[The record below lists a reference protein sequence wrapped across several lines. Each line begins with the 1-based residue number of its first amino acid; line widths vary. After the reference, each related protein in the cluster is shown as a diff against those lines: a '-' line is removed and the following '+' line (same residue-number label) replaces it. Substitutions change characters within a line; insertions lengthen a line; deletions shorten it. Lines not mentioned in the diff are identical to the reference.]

1 MSLSVVV
8 SQAASR
14 AEVKSFEV
22 GVSQEDGLG
31 DLITKLRQVQR
42 QTNEYLTA
50 VISESGADA
59 KDDNDECEDEEESD
73 EEPENK
79 VPKLQWISQ
88 K

>member
-31 DLITKLRQVQR
+31 DLITKLRQIQR

-73 EEPENK
+73 EEPEN
-79 VPKLQWISQ
+79 QSSQ
-88 K
+88 ASVN

>member
-1 MSLSVVV
+1 MV

-14 AEVKSFEV
+14 AEVKSLEV

-31 DLITKLRQVQR
+31 DLITKLRQIQR

-79 VPKLQWISQ
+79 VPKLQ
-88 K
+88 

>member
-8 SQAASR
+8 SQAASG
-14 AEVKSFEV
+14 AQVKSIEV

-42 QTNEYLTA
+42 ETNEYLTA
-50 VISESGADA
+50 VISESGADT
-59 KDDNDECEDEEESD
+59 KDDHDDCEDEEESV

-79 VPKLQWISQ
+79 VPKLQ
-88 K
+88 

>member
-59 KDDNDECEDEEESD
+59 KDDNDECEDKEESN

-79 VPKLQWISQ
+79 VPKLQ
-88 K
+88 

>member
-8 SQAASR
+8 SQAASG

-22 GVSQEDGLG
+22 GVSQEEGLG

-50 VISESGADA
+50 VISENGADT
-59 KDDNDECEDEEESD
+59 KDDNDECEDEGTSD

-79 VPKLQWISQ
+79 VPKLQ
-88 K
+88 

>member
-8 SQAASR
+8 SQAASG

-22 GVSQEDGLG
+22 GVSQEEGLG

-50 VISESGADA
+50 VISESGADN
-59 KDDNDECEDEEESD
+59 KDDNDECEDEGESD

-79 VPKLQWISQ
+79 VPKLQ
-88 K
+88 

>member
-31 DLITKLRQVQR
+31 DLITKLRQIQR

-79 VPKLQWISQ
+79 VPKLQ
-88 K
+88 

>member
-73 EEPENK
+73 EEPDNK
-79 VPKLQWISQ
+79 VPKLQ
-88 K
+88 

>member
-1 MSLSVVV
+1 MSLSIVV

-14 AEVKSFEV
+14 AEAKSFEF
-22 GVSQEDGLG
+22 GVSHEDGLG

-79 VPKLQWISQ
+79 VPKLQ
-88 K
+88 

>member
-1 MSLSVVV
+1 MSLSIVV

-14 AEVKSFEV
+14 AEAKSFEV
-22 GVSQEDGLG
+22 GVSHEDGLG

-42 QTNEYLTA
+42 QTNEYLTN

-79 VPKLQWISQ
+79 VPKLQ
-88 K
+88 

>member
-1 MSLSVVV
+1 M

-14 AEVKSFEV
+14 AEVKSLEV

-31 DLITKLRQVQR
+31 DLITKLRQIQR

-79 VPKLQWISQ
+79 VPKLQ
-88 K
+88 